1 MTNLRKLAEAKDCKI
16 RLPEICNRDS
26 TTVVL
31 CHIKRG
37 WCGSI
42 KPPDVV
48 AVWGCSACHD
58 VIDRRAA
65 NPWTE
70 EELDS
75 MILRALCEQLAYYA
89 KEEILKW

>member
-1 MTNLRKLAEAKDCKI
+1 MTNLRKLAEGKDCFL
-16 RLPEICNRDS
+16 RLPDVCNRDS

-42 KPPDVV
+42 KPPDII
-48 AVWGCSACHD
+48 AVWGCHACHD
-58 VIDRRAA
+58 VIDRRTS

-75 MILRALCEQLAYYA
+75 MILRALCEQLAFYS
-89 KEEILKW
+89 KHDIVHW